1 MEQQTY
7 ESSKKAEALQT
18 RNNILTTEYNALHQG
33 FEINLLEVARGNQR
47 ISLMENREKQ
57 LATLLKKLHEENQ
70 SHVASTQMQVKE
82 YERTLAQ
89 KSAVAMAAVAD
100 KNQMQSRM
108 TQMTDFLQLTHVQLK
123 TVQQQ
128 QVSSSSFSPSPFNP
142 DSYANP
148 QL

>member
-1 MEQQTY
+1 
-7 ESSKKAEALQT
+7 
-18 RNNILTTEYNALHQG
+18 
-33 FEINLLEVARGNQR
+33 
-47 ISLMENREKQ
+47 
-57 LATLLKKLHEENQ
+57 
-70 SHVASTQMQVKE
+70 
-82 YERTLAQ
+82 
-89 KSAVAMAAVAD
+89 MAAVAD

>member
-18 RNNILTTEYNALHQG
+18 RNSILTTEYNALHQG
-33 FEINLLEVARGNQR
+33 FEQAILEVARGNQR

-57 LATLLKKLHEENQ
+57 LATLLRKLHEENQ
-70 SHVASTQMQVKE
+70 SHVANTQVQVKE
-82 YERTLAQ
+82 YERTIAQ

-100 KNQMQSRM
+100 KNQIQSRM
-108 TQMTDFLQLTHVQLK
+108 TQMSDFLQLTHSQLK

-142 DSYANP
+142 DS
-148 QL
+148 